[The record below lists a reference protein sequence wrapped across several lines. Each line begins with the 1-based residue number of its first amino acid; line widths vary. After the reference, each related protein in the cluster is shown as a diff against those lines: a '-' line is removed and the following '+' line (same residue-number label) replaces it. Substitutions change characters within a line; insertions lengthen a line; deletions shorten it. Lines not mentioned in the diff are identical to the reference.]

1 MFTARCSF
9 AFCLE
14 RESRGKEKG
23 EHFVSSRANP
33 DSWRPVKNTVEV
45 FFGWGW
51 GWRGELLLWL
61 TVDLWFVS

>member
-1 MFTARCSF
+1 MFSARCSF

-45 FFGWGW
+45 FFRVGVGVE
-51 GWRGELLLWL
+51 GRTA
-61 TVDLWFVS
+61 TVVNGGSLVC